1 MSTADAWRLSRIPG
15 RVPRST
21 GSVRGRTECLNL
33 GFQRRA
39 GRTRA
44 RRAAAAT
51 VAACRQ
57 PCTDRR
63 FRLGYDGPSA
73 RRIAGRRACPGRGG
87 DCKPL
92 PGDGPWSGHRVHAR
106 PAEHAL
112 RRTPRPTAGRRPRD
126 ERARV
131 LRLHALSCR
140 LHDRRR
146 DRGRDLRRPHD
157 RAQLAVMFASQPA
170 MLAGLLRSLPPSG
183 SSLSR
188 SALEIARRAPGVA
201 RASRPHFV
209 AACEVA
215 QMLAHRLGLPARLSS
230 LFADMSC
237 RRTSGST
244 SGCTPTTLSGCS
256 CSHLRWLR
264 WRPWPVPTTSG

>member
-1 MSTADAWRLSRIPG
+1 MATAL
-15 RVPRST
+15 PRRQRHA
-21 GSVRGRTECLNL
+21 SVSSGE
-33 GFQRRA
+33 RRP
-39 GRTRA
+39 RPSQ
-44 RRAAAAT
+44 RAASRAPIAVSGSDTMVRVLAGSPDAERVRAAE
-51 VAACRQ
+51 VIASLCPA
-57 PCTDRR
+57 TD
-63 FRLGYDGPSA
+63 LGV
-73 RRIAGRRACPGRGG
+73 
-87 DCKPL
+87 
-92 PGDGPWSGHRVHAR
+92 GHPVHAR